1 MIAVFSTM
9 PNLFV
14 LRGIPGSGKSTYAKS
29 QEGAVICSADD
40 FFIQPD
46 GTYAYDKAKIQLAHD
61 FCFKKCHD
69 ALHAGEQTVI
79 IDNMNASAWEISPYV
94 MLGRNFGYTV
104 EILNFPCD
112 NDTAAT
118 RNIHNVPIKDIERT
132 AALLE
137 KTKLPKAW
145 VQKYMC

>member
-1 MIAVFSTM
+1 M
-9 PNLFV
+9 PTLQI
-14 LRGIPGSGKSTYAKS
+14 LRGIPGSGKSTYAKT

-40 FFIQPD
+40 FFLQPD
-46 GTYAYDKAKIQLAHD
+46 DTYAYDKSKLQLAHD
-61 FCFKKCHD
+61 ACFKKCHD
-69 ALHAGEQTVI
+69 ALHAAEKTVI
-79 IDNMNASAWEISPYV
+79 IDNMNATAWEISPYI

-112 NDTAAT
+112 KETAIT
-118 RNIHNVPIKDIERT
+118 RNIHGVPAKDIERIS
-132 AALLE
+132 ALIE